1 MEGSMLRLR
10 KKVHGAFLLP
20 GFTLITCLALG
31 PLVACS
37 DDTVDP
43 PKPSCDVKLSDGTCA
58 GVRLP
63 LICGETY
70 CAACSGC
77 QQTGP
82 TCKKTLHVSAGAAG
96 GDGSSGKPYSEI
108 AAAAGKAAAGDCI
121 LVASGTYGAATL
133 VGGVSLLGA
142 GADVVTINATK
153 GGYALTVKG
162 GSGGTLRGVSL
173 SGEGR
178 GLLVD
183 SVKGLHVE
191 QLRSDSVRELGIVAR
206 KSGGLTLNEVM
217 VRKTRDDGA
226 GKYGVGVV
234 LAEGSQAK
242 LTQVVIQDSA
252 SQGLLA
258 SESALSLSAS
268 TVTGSGLYGVAVD
281 CSVDAACQGALA
293 SSIDKSLLNENGG
306 VGLWVRGAK
315 LSVKDSEVGKTK
327 LASGLA
333 RGVEVQGKAQI
344 EISGSKIHHSAGQG
358 IVIDDSAGKLTQNR
372 ITDNEERGVWIQ
384 CSGASNLTLDGNEIT
399 DCKMVGVGT
408 VGCTGV
414 TIKGGKVARIK
425 KTPVLVGNT
434 SVEIG
439 DGVQLL
445 DKSDVTVDGVTVD
458 AAGRVGLLIDDAVGT
473 ISNSTIDG
481 SAGNLVV
488 QNAQTSAQTLNNN
501 KDAGGKALSATTPT
515 TAYGVVT
522 DKISL
527 ISVLPVPVP

>member
-1 MEGSMLRLR
+1 MSRLL
-10 KKVHGAFLLP
+10 KELPGASRLA
-20 GFTLITCLALG
+20 GFTLVAGLLLG

-37 DDTVDP
+37 DEAADP

-63 LICGETY
+63 TICSETY

-96 GDGSSGKPYSEI
+96 GDGSSGKPFGEI

-121 LVASGTYGAATL
+121 LVAGGSYAAATL

-142 GADVVTINATK
+142 GADVVTISAAK
-153 GGYALTVKG
+153 GAYALTIKG
-162 GSGGTLRGVSL
+162 GSGGALRGVTL

-178 GLLVD
+178 GLMVD

-191 QLRSDSVRELGIVAR
+191 QLRTDGVRALGIVAR
-206 KSGGLTLNEVM
+206 KSGGLTLHEVM
-217 VRKTRDDGA
+217 VHKTRDDGA
-226 GKYGVGVV
+226 GKYGVGLV

-258 SESALSLSAS
+258 SESALSLSAAA
-268 TVTGSGLYGVAVD
+268 VTGSGLYGVAVD

-293 SSIDKSLLNENGG
+293 SSIDKTLLNGNGG

-315 LSVKDSEVGKTK
+315 LSVKDSEVGNTK

-333 RGVEVQGKAQI
+333 RGVDVQGKAQI

-358 IVIDDSAGKLTQNR
+358 IVIDDSAGKLTQNK
-372 ITDNEERGVWIQ
+372 INDNDERGVWIQ
-384 CSGASNLTLDGNEIT
+384 CSGAVNLTLDNNEIA
-399 DCKMVGVGT
+399 DCKLVGVGT
-408 VGCTGV
+408 VGCSGI
-414 TIKGGKVARIK
+414 TIKGGTVARIK
-425 KTPVLVGNT
+425 KTPVLMGST

-445 DKSDVTVDGVTVD
+445 NKSDVTVDGVTID

-473 ISNSTIDG
+473 ISNSTIGGTADD
-481 SAGNLVV
+481 LVV
-488 QNAQTSAQTLNNN
+488 QNAQTSAQKLSNN
-501 KDAGGKALSATTPT
+501 KDAGGKTLGATTPS
-515 TAYGVVT
+515 TAYGIVA
-522 DKISL
+522 DKFSL
-527 ISVLPVPVP
+527 ISVLPIPLP